1 MNTKP
6 LTRRSWLLLMLTF
19 TGILGGMFVWLMW
32 VLAPKLDHLRQSGD
46 VFYECLDVVSGD
58 EIIVRDIRT
67 RTGTPVA
74 VKIRGILAPPL
85 EAGPAADAFAKL
97 AGIPPENVPKL
108 GRISKNCLVPW
119 LFKQSSLQLD
129 YDRQHP
135 EKDPQGRLLAFV
147 SLSLI
152 DVGVMQL
159 REGQAI
165 LDAKP
170 HKHAAIYLDMLNKA
184 RNQNIGIWRP

>member
-6 LTRRSWLLLMLTF
+6 LTRRSWLLLMISFAGL
-19 TGILGGMFVWLMW
+19 LGGMFVWLMW

-46 VFYECLDVVSGD
+46 VFYECLEVRSGD
-58 EIIVRDIRT
+58 ELLVRDIRS
-67 RTGTPVA
+67 RSGPPLV

-85 EAGPAADAFAKL
+85 QPGPDAEAFAQR
-97 AGIPPENVPKL
+97 AGIPPDKVPEM
-108 GRISKNCLVPW
+108 GRISKNCLIPW

-129 YDRQHP
+129 YDRQNP
-135 EKDPQGRLLAFV
+135 EKDAQGRLMAFV

-159 REGQAI
+159 REGQA
-165 LDAKP
+165 LPDGTP
-170 HKHAAIYLDMLNKA
+170 HKHEAIYQEMVNKA
-184 RNQNIGIWRP
+184 RTQNIGIWRP